1 MPHPAPL
8 PLALLFGRV
17 FLPFAAGYFLSY
29 LYRSVNAVI
38 GPDLTRSLGLDPS
51 QMGLLTSTYFLTFA
65 AAQLPLGLM
74 LDRYGPRRV
83 EATLLVFAAAGA
95 LAFAL
100 AGDLADL
107 VVGRALIGFGVSAC
121 LMASFKANVLFFA
134 RERLPLVNGVILA
147 SGGLGALS
155 ATAPVEAALHVTDW
169 RGVFLVL
176 AGLTLAEAVVLILLV
191 PERTPGSGGGG
202 LRHQLRETGQIYRS
216 PLFWRLAPFPV
227 ASQSAFMAIQGL
239 WAGPWLRDVAH
250 LERADAANH
259 LFALAV
265 GMVAGFALMGAIA
278 ERLARLGISPATVA
292 AVGMTLFLADEAL
305 IAAGW
310 TGAPYAVW
318 LAFGF
323 LGTSGTVMY
332 AALSQSFPPHLA
344 GRVNT
349 ALNLLVFVA
358 AFAAQWGMGQV
369 IALWP
374 QGPQGTPPAAF
385 QAAFGMMLG
394 LQGLTLLWL
403 ARPFPRRHAAPPM
416 K

>member
-38 GPDLTRSLGLDPS
+38 GPDLTRALDLDPS
-51 QMGLLTSTYFLTFA
+51 QMGLLTSTYFLAFA
-65 AAQLPLGLM
+65 ASQLPLGLL
-74 LDRYGPRRV
+74 LDRFGPRRV
-83 EATLLVFAAAGA
+83 EAALLLFAAAGA
-95 LAFAL
+95 LTFAL

-107 VVGRALIGFGVSAC
+107 VIGRALIGFGVSAC

-147 SGGLGALS
+147 SGGLGALG
-155 ATAPVEAALHVTDW
+155 ATAPVEAALHITDW

-176 AGLTLAEAVVLILLV
+176 AVLTLAEAVALFLLV
-191 PERTPGSGGGG
+191 PERTPHTGGGG
-202 LRHQLRETGQIYRS
+202 FGAQLRETGQIYGS
-216 PLFWRLAPFPV
+216 PLFWRLAPLPV
-227 ASQSAFMAIQGL
+227 ASQAAFMAIQGL
-239 WAGPWLRDVAH
+239 WAGPWLRDVAQ
-250 LERADAANH
+250 LGRIDAANH
-259 LFALAV
+259 LFAMAA
-265 GMVAGFALMGAIA
+265 GMVAGFALMGAVA
-278 ERLARLGISPATVA
+278 ERLARTGIKPATVA

-310 TGAPYAVW
+310 TGAPYATW

-358 AFAAQWGMGQV
+358 AFAAQWGMGQ
-369 IALWP
+369 IIDLWP
-374 QGPQGTPPAAF
+374 GTAQGIPVDAF
-385 QAAFGMMLG
+385 RAAFGVMLG
-394 LQGLTLLWL
+394 LQVLALLWL
-403 ARPFPRRHAAPPM
+403 TLRRD
-416 K
+416 